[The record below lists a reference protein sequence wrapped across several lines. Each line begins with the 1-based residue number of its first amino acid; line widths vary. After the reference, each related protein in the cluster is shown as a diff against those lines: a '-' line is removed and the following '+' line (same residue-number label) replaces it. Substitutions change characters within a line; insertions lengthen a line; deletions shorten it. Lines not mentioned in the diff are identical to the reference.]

1 MVINCKIP
9 NLLNSIIGRFCK
21 LYRMSLSHFQATCC
35 GHPSFGEMTGY
46 MTEKESRR
54 DRMETSK
61 TRRSPSMQPPYG
73 GMEFSRTSL
82 QQHKNCITGASFYI
96 LQTGGLST
104 ENSLHK
110 TTGRPGRRRTDDP
123 KPASRIEK
131 QTRKR
136 PEQTVRLHHQPVNP
150 V

>member
-1 MVINCKIP
+1 MITNCKIP

-21 LYRMSLSHFQATCC
+21 LYRMSLSHFQATRCVL
-35 GHPSFGEMTGY
+35 PTFGEMTGY
-46 MTEKESRR
+46 VTEKESRR

-61 TRRSPSMQPPYG
+61 KRRSPGTQPPYG
-73 GMEFSRTSL
+73 GMEFSGTSL
-82 QQHKNCITGASFYI
+82 RQHKNCITGASFYI

-136 PEQTVRLHHQPVNP
+136 PVQTVRPHHQPVNP
-150 V
+150 I

>member
-1 MVINCKIP
+1 MITNCKIP
-9 NLLNSIIGRFCK
+9 NLLNNIIGGFCK
-21 LYRMSLSHFQATCC
+21 LYRMLLSHFQVTCC

-46 MTEKESRR
+46 VTEKESRR

-61 TRRSPSMQPPYG
+61 TRRSPSTQPPYG
-73 GMEFSRTSL
+73 GMEFSGTSL
-82 QQHKNCITGASFYI
+82 RQHKNCITEASFYI

-136 PEQTVRLHHQPVNP
+136 PVQTVRPHHQLVNP
-150 V
+150 I